1 MDAVEVDQ
9 GGTMEK
15 GTLIGLCVAVV
26 GVFGSAVLHGINVV
40 FLFTEIGSILIVF
53 SGCIGATMISFPM
66 EATSNASKYVQKVM
80 KGNEET
86 SAMETINVIVKLTNR
101 ARSEGLLALEDEAK
115 SIEDPF
121 FRKGIE
127 FAVDGTDPEALKK
140 TLVSEIVAMKDRHKV
155 GQGWF
160 TQAGVFAPTFGIIG
174 AVFGLMATMAHLNA
188 PAEVGHG
195 IAGAFVAT
203 FWGVFLA
210 NALFLPMANK
220 LKQLS
225 AIEVAHKMLIVEG
238 IMAIQAGVSPRV
250 VEELLKSH
258 VPPGE
263 REEVVVPAAVTEAPA
278 EAEAA

>member
-1 MDAVEVDQ
+1 
-9 GGTMEK
+9 MEK
-15 GTLIGLCVAVV
+15 GTLIGLCVAVA

-66 EATSNASKYVQKVM
+66 EATANASKYVQKVM
-80 KGNEET
+80 KGNAEEA
-86 SAMETINVIVKLTNR
+86 SAMETIGTIVKLTNR

-140 TLVSEIVAMKDRHKV
+140 TLTSEIVAMRDRHKV

-225 AIEVAHKMLIVEG
+225 AEEVAHKMLIVEG

-258 VPPGE
+258 VPPSE
-263 REEVVVPAAVTEAPA
+263 REEVVVPPASSSSEAPAA

>member
-1 MDAVEVDQ
+1 
-9 GGTMEK
+9 MEK
-15 GTLIGLCVAVV
+15 GTLIGLCVAVA

-40 FLFTEIGSILIVF
+40 VPLHGDRFDPHRLLGLHRRHDDLVPDGSDLERHEVR
-53 SGCIGATMISFPM
+53 P
-66 EATSNASKYVQKVM
+66 
-80 KGNEET
+80 
-86 SAMETINVIVKLTNR
+86 
-101 ARSEGLLALEDEAK
+101 EGHEGQRGDVGDGDDQRDRQADQPGPFRGPPRLEDEAK
-115 SIEDPF
+115 WIEDPF

-225 AIEVAHKMLIVEG
+225 TIEVAHKMLIVEG

-263 REEVVVPAAVTEAPA
+263 REEVVVPPAASEAPA

>member
-1 MDAVEVDQ
+1 
-9 GGTMEK
+9 MEK
-15 GTLIGLCVAVV
+15 GTLIGLCVCVV

-66 EATSNASKYVQKVM
+66 EATANASKYVQKVM
-80 KGNEET
+80 KGDEHE
-86 SAMETINVIVKLTNR
+86 SAMETIGQIVKLTNR

-140 TLVSEIVAMKDRHKV
+140 TLLSEIQAMKERHKI

-210 NALFLPMANK
+210 NALFLPMASK

-225 AIEVAHKMLIVEG
+225 TLEVAHKMLIVEG

-258 VPPGE
+258 VPPSE
-263 REEVVVPAAVTEAPA
+263 REEVAAPVAEAPA
-278 EAEAA
+278 AQAEAA